1 MFEVG
6 PGVSREKP
14 DQSEVDYYKRIFVS
28 AFGPP
33 FRCLLFL
40 DHPTLK
46 TFLLMAIAIWS
57 FCRFYYFGFYVLGCY
72 VDSNYKFSGLISMMQ
87 YVVSRR
93 KGQIEARQ
101 EGKT

>member
-1 MFEVG
+1 LGLAVRVKNLTNPTWIITKGFLFLLLG
-6 PGVSREKP
+6 LLSG
-14 DQSEVDYYKRIFVS
+14 
-28 AFGPP
+28 G
-33 FRCLLFL
+33 LLFL

-57 FCRFYYFGFYVLGCY
+57 FCRFYYFGFYVLGRY
-72 VDSNYKFSGLISMMQ
+72 VDSNYKFSGLISMVE